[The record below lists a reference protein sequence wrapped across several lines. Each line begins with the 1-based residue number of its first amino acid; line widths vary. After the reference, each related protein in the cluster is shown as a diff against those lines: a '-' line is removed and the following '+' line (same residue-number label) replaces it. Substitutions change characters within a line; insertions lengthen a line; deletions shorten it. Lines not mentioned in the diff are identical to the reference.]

1 MADKNKKIATAEK
14 PADKKVSADKK
25 NTNKKMK
32 KNTKYLIIITVC
44 AVVLVGVLLLL
55 VFMPREGENLTATID
70 EGTAIT
76 TSVDDNGVHQAA
88 LVLNDKGEL
97 DNNSYGTLM
106 EYFPADITHIKVE
119 NTSGSYEIDS
129 VTPTKTDENGNVT
142 TEATVYTVIGFEDFE
157 LQSGQA
163 DSVANNLS
171 SLEFTSVASIDG
183 ANSADFGFDAPR
195 STATVTYS
203 DGTSAVVIVGID
215 APGGAGT
222 YVKFG
227 SGDTIYLCPAE
238 AVSSLLLS
246 VNDLISLAIN
256 DAADTTENS
265 LVQSVSLSGT
275 LYPQEVVFV
284 PNTDTSSTASYIL
297 TSPETLFANESNTS
311 KVTGAIRGLYAKSVA
326 YVNPTA
332 NQLSQIGLDN
342 PYAVVKA
349 VYPDT
354 TVEVMASKPDSSG
367 NVYVMLKGGK
377 VVYTMASAN
386 LPWTGLSYEELIS
399 EYVLN
404 PTMVSLT
411 GMSVSDGTTTYD
423 FKLSSETNTTT
434 DDEGNET
441 TTTNTVVKTNNLI
454 LTTDYFNNYYQNVA
468 YTQRVDLKADAPS
481 GNPLLTIKYTYSTK
495 DSTDTVCYYP
505 ADASGKCTAT
515 LNGKAVGKV
524 YEGRVKN
531 LITQT
536 AYAAKDEIVETL
548 L

>member
-1 MADKNKKIATAEK
+1 MADKNKKIGTAEK

-284 PNTDTSSTASYIL
+284 PNTDTSSTASYML
-297 TSPETLFANESNTS
+297 TSPETLFANESNRCYS
-311 KVTGAIRGLYAKSVA
+311 WSLCKVCSLC
-326 YVNPTA
+326 
-332 NQLSQIGLDN
+332 
-342 PYAVVKA
+342 
-349 VYPDT
+349 
-354 TVEVMASKPDSSG
+354 KP
-367 NVYVMLKGGK
+367 NCK
-377 VVYTMASAN
+377 
-386 LPWTGLSYEELIS
+386 
-399 EYVLN
+399 
-404 PTMVSLT
+404 
-411 GMSVSDGTTTYD
+411 
-423 FKLSSETNTTT
+423 
-434 DDEGNET
+434 
-441 TTTNTVVKTNNLI
+441 
-454 LTTDYFNNYYQNVA
+454 
-468 YTQRVDLKADAPS
+468 
-481 GNPLLTIKYTYSTK
+481 
-495 DSTDTVCYYP
+495 P
-505 ADASGKCTAT
+505 A
-515 LNGKAVGKV
+515 
-524 YEGRVKN
+524 
-531 LITQT
+531 
-536 AYAAKDEIVETL
+536 
-548 L
+548 